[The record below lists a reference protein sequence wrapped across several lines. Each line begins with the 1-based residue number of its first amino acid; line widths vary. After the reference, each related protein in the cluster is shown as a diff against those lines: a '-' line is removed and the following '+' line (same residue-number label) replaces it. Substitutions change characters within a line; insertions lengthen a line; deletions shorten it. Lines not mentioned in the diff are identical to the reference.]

1 MSLLQVWIHRAPR
14 PPSVISA
21 ALRREGKPSLSP
33 STNLLRLCLLRL
45 TNFLLY
51 PRKVNS
57 FSKNVGCL
65 FCCGHDLT
73 ECSFGPVDAVVPYFE
88 RHGAVPPEGA
98 NPAEFVLETVGAGIH
113 ARTEGKGGEWSQ
125 RWKLSPEA
133 DATINE
139 LTNIAEHSS
148 GEIGDGA
155 YSSAFNASIVTQ
167 TYQLTQRILRSQWRN
182 TPYIYSKIWV
192 HVIQALLIGLTF
204 YQLGTSP
211 QELQN
216 RCVPVRRMS

>member
-14 PPSVISA
+14 PSSVTSA

-33 STNLLRLCLLRL
+33 SINPLRLCLLRL

-51 PRKVNS
+51 PPRANN
-57 FSKNVGCL
+57 FSKNFGCL
-65 FCCGHDLT
+65 SCCGYDLT
-73 ECSFGPVDAVVPYFE
+73 ECSFGPVDAVIPYFE

-125 RWKLSPEA
+125 RWKVSPEA
-133 DATINE
+133 EATVKE
-139 LTNIAEHSS
+139 LTHIAANSS
-148 GEIGDGA
+148 GEIIDEA
-155 YSSAFNASIVTQ
+155 YSSAFNASTATQ
-167 TYQLTQRILRSQWRN
+167 TYQLTQRILRNQWRN
-182 TPYIYSKIWV
+182 TPYVYSKIWV
-192 HVIQALLIGLTF
+192 HVIQALLIGFTF